1 VPARGLAFFGP
12 RVTRANVKVIGLA
25 VALIAAIAA
34 LVFRPHPAETTFTAA
49 DSRSHAARARVI
61 KKAPPADVYVAGAV
75 SKPGVYAIPG
85 NARVID
91 ALRLAGGVRA
101 DADLDSVNLA
111 AHVSD
116 GEKIAVETHE
126 QRLARESRAAPRARK
141 TAMPKAPRA
150 IRGSAKRAF
159 AATEPVDLNTAA
171 AAEIARLPGIGIGIA
186 RRITDFR
193 DLNGPFDSIDDLADI
208 DGVTERTIDAIT
220 PFVVVH

>member
-1 VPARGLAFFGP
+1 VATRGIALSRRG
-12 RVTRANVKVIGLA
+12 VTRTNVKVIGLA
-25 VALIAAIAA
+25 VALIAAVAA
-34 LVFRPHPAETTFTAA
+34 LVFRPHPAEPTFTAA
-49 DSRSHAARARVI
+49 ASRPHTSRAHVM

-101 DADLDSVNLA
+101 DADLDSINLA
-111 AHVSD
+111 AHVAD

-141 TAMPKAPRA
+141 TAVPKTPRA
-150 IRGSAKRAF
+150 TRGSAKRTF
-159 AATEPVDLNTAA
+159 ATAEPIDLNTAA
-171 AAEIARLPGIGIGIA
+171 PEDIARLPGIGIGIA
-186 RRITDFR
+186 RRITDYR

-208 DGVTERTIDAIT
+208 DGVTERTIDTIT
-220 PFVVVH
+220 PFVVVR